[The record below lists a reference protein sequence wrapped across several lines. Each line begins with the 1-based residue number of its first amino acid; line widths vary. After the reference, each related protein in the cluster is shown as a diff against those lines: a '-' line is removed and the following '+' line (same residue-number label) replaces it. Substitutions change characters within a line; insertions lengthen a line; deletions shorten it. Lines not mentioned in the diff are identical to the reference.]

1 MEIEPLDRVPQAPPQ
16 PPPVTPREETENG
29 QQPAPEPEDS
39 DRIID
44 VFA

>member
-1 MEIEPLDRVPQAPPQ
+1 MEIEPLEKVPQPPPQ
-16 PPPVTPREETENG
+16 PPPATPLEETENG
-29 QQPAPEPEDS
+29 QQPTPKPEDP